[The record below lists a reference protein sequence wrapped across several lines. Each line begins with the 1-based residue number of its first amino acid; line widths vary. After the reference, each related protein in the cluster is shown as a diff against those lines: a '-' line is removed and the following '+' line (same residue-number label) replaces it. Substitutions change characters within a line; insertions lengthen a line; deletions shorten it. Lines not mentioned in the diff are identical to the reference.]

1 MLASQQKLSSVQ
13 VASYILN
20 LPNHYMTNEFQKI
33 YLVVIENY
41 LEKCLQDAKIRLEN
55 KSNMIENPSVQFGG
69 INMVLFDDYMQ
80 YAPVLNKALFTAAVI
95 QPSASFTNSMSV
107 PKKSL
112 SEYEIQCQT
121 GRALILQVNV
131 TVKLTGTVSFTAY
144 RLIWWDPII
153 IGRTME

>member
-1 MLASQQKLSSVQ
+1 
-13 VASYILN
+13 
-20 LPNHYMTNEFQKI
+20 MTNEFQKI

-55 KSNMIENPSVQFGG
+55 KSNMIEIRFHEILTTAKSSDPSVQFGG